1 MWEEFCWLSAIFLP
15 LPWEYLRWSLSL
27 TSGSVMADARSGPDI
42 AQLVADHHKAVYQ
55 YAYRL
60 TGSVQDAEDLAQQAF
75 LIAQRKIGQLRNMDA
90 AGSWL
95 FAILRNCFLKDKQ
108 SRRPALA
115 GDLALNIDSI
125 ADDVPLDKMDR
136 ADGEQLQ
143 DALNRLPDAF
153 RLVVV
158 MFYFEECSYREIA
171 DQLEMPIG
179 TVMSRLARAKDQ
191 LRSILFE
198 PEEDERKRRPDAAA
212 K

>member
-1 MWEEFCWLSAIFLP
+1 
-15 LPWEYLRWSLSL
+15 
-27 TSGSVMADARSGPDI
+27 MADARSGFDI
-42 AQLVADHHKAVYQ
+42 AQLVADHHRAVYQ

-60 TGSVQDAEDLAQQAF
+60 TGSVQDAEDLAQQVF
-75 LIAQRKIGQLRNMDA
+75 LIAQSKIGQLRNIDA

-198 PEEDERKRRPDAAA
+198 PEEDERKRRHDAAA

>member
-1 MWEEFCWLSAIFLP
+1 
-15 LPWEYLRWSLSL
+15 
-27 TSGSVMADARSGPDI
+27 MADASSGPDI
-42 AQLVADHHKAVYQ
+42 AQLVADHHRAVYQ

-60 TGSVQDAEDLAQQAF
+60 TGSVQDAEDLAQQVF

-108 SRRPALA
+108 RRRPALA
-115 GDLALNIDSI
+115 GDLAMNIDLI
-125 ADDVPLDKMDR
+125 AEDEPPERV
-136 ADGEQLQ
+136 DGSQLQ

-191 LRSILFE
+191 LRSMMFE
-198 PEEDERKRRPDAAA
+198 GEKKTRKRRPDAAA
-212 K
+212 ERGMV